1 MSEPTQKEPT
11 ESAPAAHNHTELK
24 VAAAALAA
32 AASPPLGIAVAAGA
46 ALSSP
51 KVRDVLRRGTVNAVA
66 RAIQASDQITT
77 AVTRRATPTD
87 KPPEHSEPA
96 A

>member
-1 MSEPTQKEPT
+1 MPEPTQNEPT
-11 ESAPAAHNHTELK
+11 ESAFAAHNHTELK

-46 ALSSP
+46 ALSSAN
-51 KVRDVLRRGTVNAVA
+51 VRDVLRRGTVKAVA
-66 RAIQASDQITT
+66 SAIQASDQITA

-87 KPPEHSEPA
+87 NPPERSEPA